1 MRKKWTRRTFLG
13 ASVASAIVRGG
24 GGTKGLAA
32 GPGGSRAQ
40 ERSPAPVFDS
50 RQRELLRAA
59 IDEVIPAGEGMPSA
73 SEAGGV
79 EYLERGARSEA
90 EIREPLRNSLARLD
104 ALARTRFNQPFTQL
118 ARADRVAALQA
129 LEMEAPGLFEP
140 LRDCVYESYYTQPAV
155 WKLIGYEFYPTNGA
169 GPRMKPFDEAAL
181 AQVRKRPKFY
191 REAP

>member
-24 GGTKGLAA
+24 GGTKVLAA
-32 GPGGSRAQ
+32 GPGGNPAQ
-40 ERSPAPVFDS
+40 ETSSPVFDS

-79 EYLERGARSEA
+79 EYLERVARSEA

-104 ALARTRFNQPFTQL
+104 ALARRRFNQPFTQL

-129 LEMEAPGLFEP
+129 LEMEAPTLFAP

-155 WKLIGYEFYPTNGA
+155 WKLIGYEFYPTNRA
-169 GPRMKPFDEAAL
+169 GPRMKLFDEAAL